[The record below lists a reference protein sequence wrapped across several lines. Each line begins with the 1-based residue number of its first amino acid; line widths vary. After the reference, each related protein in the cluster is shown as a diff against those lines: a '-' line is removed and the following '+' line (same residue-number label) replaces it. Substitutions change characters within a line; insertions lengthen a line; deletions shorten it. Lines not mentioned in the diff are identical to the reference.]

1 MARTIQSPG
10 VEINEIDLS
19 LRPVTVEGTS
29 VFVAGFSNQGPID
42 EIIQPT
48 STSEFE
54 QIYGLPTNAA
64 ERYFYHSVKQVLNSS
79 PGRVI
84 VSRLPYGVGKGDGF
98 SDWRYS
104 ALAYP
109 VIPKDLF
116 SANVSS
122 FDLQS
127 IFLDLSGFGYSTIPQ
142 VLALSGGGLGGTVLR
157 AVTADDGLGNG
168 TFGVSQIDIIT
179 KGDSEI
185 TPVIKID
192 PSFLLTSIFV
202 SNSGSGYIEA
212 PNVRILGGLN
222 LTNSVQASAQVE
234 MANDGIGLFNVE
246 GITLSSLVSGSGYT
260 SAPEIVVLGNASV
273 SAAQFVAEMGFDDS
287 GTGTFGVT
295 AINMVESGFGYTEAP
310 SLSFFGPTVGEIP
323 FAEVEGTITDTFGVV
338 AVNFTNFGKGYN
350 DVPIIAFDGLTVNTE
365 AVATVLADNGTP
377 LAFAFGDQSVFEEYY
392 DANSDSEEDGLLYG
406 PEEYDEDDQPN
417 AGTKYLGKTCFIGKP
432 THIELSAEQY
442 QDVLEGNVSWTN
454 RPVVSSQR
462 FTFDSLGSAAF
473 IVLNKS
479 QTTVN
484 TKFEGYYIGM
494 IDNSNYNPATDFD
507 GIRFVNGIQNTFDST
522 NNYVRLPS
530 TRMNFSLTANKFGD
544 GSTVS
549 EVMENLS
556 QFDLADRSFDDTIS
570 LGVVKLRQSVF
581 SPDSIA
587 LDYVLNESYV
597 GSIDYNRQIADRNGG
612 PARSFSLERVTED
625 SPNIRIFIN
634 PFLSNRGL
642 VQAVGSDGVP
652 FKRVRFLGKQ
662 IEQPLVVAGNVDSV
676 KTYVTRVGAL
686 SATVAE
692 LSEVYGYADSLFP
705 IGIYND
711 TASVERSIGN
721 LPKKL
726 ERAFEL
732 VENSDLYTID
742 LAIEAGL
749 GTVYVNSVEET
760 GTTDLFSASAT
771 VFTDNLPL
779 KPISA
784 FYVTGFDKLEE
795 EGMRLRANYT
805 AVANVFINM
814 AQNQRKDF
822 MVVLDPLRNIFVQG
836 PNSKV
841 INSKRI
847 WSPNAGI
854 DPNPEASNYVIANFS
869 QHIYWP
875 LRHQFALIN
884 TSYAATYAN
893 WVQVV
898 DNATNRQV
906 WVPFSGFAAATMA
919 RTDSNFQPWFAPA
932 GFTRGIVSNAND
944 LAIYPKQK
952 QRDQLY
958 KMSLNPVAFFPNE
971 GFVVFGQKTMLK
983 KPSAFD
989 RINVRR
995 LFLNLERATKNT
1007 AKFFVFEPNTLF
1019 TRTQVVNVLS
1029 PLFENAKNTEG
1040 LYDYRIICSELNNT
1054 PEVIDNNELKID
1066 IYIQPVRT
1074 AEFIL
1079 VNFYATRTGANFDEI
1094 IGA

>member
-10 VEINEIDLS
+10 VEINEIDLT
-19 LRPVTVEGTS
+19 LRPATVEGTS

-42 EIIQPT
+42 EVLQPT

-79 PGRVI
+79 PGRVV

-98 SDWRYS
+98 SNWRYS

-109 VIPKDLF
+109 VAPKDLF
-116 SANVSS
+116 AISLSS
-122 FDLQS
+122 YDLQT
-127 IFLDLSGFGYSTIPQ
+127 IFVNNSGFGYTRVPQ
-142 VLALSGGGLGGTVLR
+142 VLALSGGGAGGTVLR
-157 AVTADDGLGNG
+157 ALTADDGLGNG
-168 TFGVSQIDIIT
+168 TCSITAIQIVT
-179 KGDSEI
+179 KGDLDI
-185 TPVIKID
+185 APIINID
-192 PSFLLTSIFV
+192 RSVLVQSILV

-212 PNVRILGGLN
+212 PQVRILGGSTLSN
-222 LTNSVQASAQVE
+222 YIQASAYAQL
-234 MANDGIGLFNVE
+234 ANDGIGMFNVT
-246 GITLSSLVSGSGYT
+246 GITVGSLLSGSGY
-260 SAPEIVVLGNASV
+260 SQAPQIVVLGNAAV
-273 SAAQFVAEMGFDDS
+273 SAAQFVAQLGFDDS

-295 AINMVESGFGYTEAP
+295 SIQMVADGFGYTATP
-310 SLSFFGPTVGEIP
+310 SLSFYGTTVGIV
-323 FAEVEGTITDTFGVV
+323 ASASVDGNTTDTFGVTSV
-338 AVNFTNFGKGYN
+338 VISEFGRGYQSTPTA
-350 DVPIIAFDGLTVNTE
+350 DFVGLTVNTE
-365 AVATVLADNGTP
+365 PVASVIVSDGTSNAFPFGEQSTSLDYNDNNP
-377 LAFAFGDQSVFEEYY
+377 
-392 DANSDSEEDGLLYG
+392 DSEAEGFLYNA
-406 PEEYDEDDQPN
+406 EEYDDDDQPTP
-417 AGTKYLGKTCFIGKP
+417 GVTYLGKTCFIGKP

-454 RPVVSSQR
+454 YPTVSSQD
-462 FTFDSLGSAAF
+462 FTFDTLGSAAF

-484 TKFEGYYIGM
+484 TKFEGYYVGM
-494 IDNSNYNPATDFD
+494 IDNSNYNPATNFD
-507 GIRFVNGIQNTFDST
+507 GIRTIEGVQNTFDAT
-522 NNYVRLPS
+522 RRYVRVPS

-556 QFDLADRSFDDTIS
+556 QFDLAERSFDDTIS
-570 LGVVKLRQSVF
+570 FGLVKLRQSVF

-587 LDYVLNESYV
+587 LDYVLSESYV
-597 GSIDYNRQIADRNGG
+597 GSIDYNRQIADQNGG
-612 PARSFSLERVTED
+612 PSRSFSLERVTES
-625 SPNIRIFIN
+625 SPNVRIFIN

-642 VQAVGSDGVP
+642 VEAVGTDGVP

-662 IEQPLVVAGNVDSV
+662 IESPLVAAGNVDTKQS
-676 KTYVTRVGAL
+676 YVTRVGAL
-686 SATVAE
+686 STTIAE
-692 LSEVYGYADSLFP
+692 LAEAYGYADSLFP
-705 IGIYND
+705 VGIYSD
-711 TASVERSIGN
+711 TASVEKSIGN
-721 LPKKL
+721 LPQKL

-732 VENSDLYTID
+732 VDNSDLYTID

-749 GTVYVNSVEET
+749 GTVYVNSIEES
-760 GTTDLFSASAT
+760 GTTDLFTASAT
-771 VFTDNLPL
+771 VFSDNLPL

-784 FYVTGFDKLEE
+784 FYVTSFDKLDE

-805 AVANVFINM
+805 SVANVFVNM

-822 MVVLDPLRNIFVQG
+822 MVILDPLRNILVQG

-841 INSKRI
+841 INSKKV
-847 WSPNAGI
+847 WSPNAGVGT
-854 DPNPEASNYVIANFS
+854 NPEAPNYVTANFS

-875 LRHQFALIN
+875 LRHQFALLN
-884 TSYAATYAN
+884 TSYATTYAN
-893 WVQVV
+893 WVQVL
-898 DNATNRQV
+898 DNATNRQT

-919 RTDSNFQPWFAPA
+919 RTDANFQPWFAPA
-932 GFTRGIVSNAND
+932 GFTRGIVSNASD

-958 KMSLNPVAFFPNE
+958 KIALNPVAFFPNE
-971 GFVVFGQKTMLK
+971 GFVVFGQKTLLK